1 MQIKI
6 HKYVHRVEKAG
17 EKFPN
22 KSHCP
27 DSTTPPPPPNY
38 SIVDLND
45 SLRVA
50 ASEWVKSASK
60 LLGVQ

>member
-27 DSTTPPPPPNY
+27 DPRPRPAPRNY

-45 SLRVA
+45 SLLVA

-60 LLGVQ
+60 LLGVR

>member
-17 EKFPN
+17 EKSFRIN
-22 KSHCP
+22 L
-27 DSTTPPPPPNY
+27 TALIPPPSNH

-45 SLRVA
+45 SLLVG

-60 LLGVQ
+60 LLRVR